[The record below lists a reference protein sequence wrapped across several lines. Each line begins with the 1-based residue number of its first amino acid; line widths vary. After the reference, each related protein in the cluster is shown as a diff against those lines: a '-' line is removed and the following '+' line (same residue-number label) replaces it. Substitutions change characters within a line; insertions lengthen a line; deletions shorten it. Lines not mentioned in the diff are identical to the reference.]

1 MFTQGALPG
10 EAMSR
15 MLGLGWTLVLA
26 LSASAQLDVP
36 ARVVMVGT
44 APEDRQVIGLS
55 APLSNGSAVSVDAA
69 RNSAVS
75 FTPVTGGAVLA
86 GILTPAPTAYVVGMV
101 VSVVPSTANADS
113 AQLDLN
119 GLGPRPIHKAG
130 DLPLDSAD
138 LWPGVPARMVYDGTA
153 FRMLS
158 TTYLPCPAGYHAGG
172 REFCIEDSVRADT
185 TFLVAVHECRTL
197 DSRLCSYAEWVHA
210 CRSEPSFLGTVLD
223 AEWVDS
229 AANDQDGAK
238 RVGYGGDGSTL
249 DPEFGCNRGS
259 WAHIATGKARYRCCR
274 NR

>member
-1 MFTQGALPG
+1 
-10 EAMSR
+10 MSR
-15 MLGLGWTLVLA
+15 ILGLLWTFVVA
-26 LSASAQLDVP
+26 ISASAQLDVP
-36 ARVVMVGT
+36 ARVIMDGAT
-44 APEDRQVIGLS
+44 PEDRQVIGLT
-55 APLSNGSAVSVDAA
+55 APLSSGAAVSVDAA

-86 GILTPAPTAYVVGMV
+86 GMLTPSPATYTAGMM

-119 GLGPRPIHKAG
+119 GLGPRPILKAG

-138 LWPGVPARMVYDGTA
+138 LWPGLPARMVYDGAA

-158 TTYLPCPAGYHAGG
+158 TTYLPCPTGYHAGG
-172 REFCIEDSVRADT
+172 REYCIEDSVRADT
-185 TFLVAVHECRTL
+185 TFFVAVRGCLDL

-210 CRSEPSFLGTVLD
+210 CRSEPSFMGTVLA

-229 AANDQDGAK
+229 AANDPNGAK
-238 RVGYGGDGSTL
+238 RVGYGGDGVTL
-249 DPEFGCNRGS
+249 DPAFGCHRGS
-259 WAHIATGKARYRCCR
+259 WGNSITARARYRCCR